1 VCVRARVRMYVRER
15 ERIKRMRFVK
25 AFCNTVKL
33 LEASSASGSL
43 DLSMLFLVVV
53 VENLV
58 IKR

>member
-1 VCVRARVRMYVRER
+1 MYVCER
-15 ERIKRMRFVK
+15 ERIMRMRFVK

-33 LEASSASGSL
+33 LEASPARGSL
-43 DLSMLFLVVV
+43 DLSVLILVVV